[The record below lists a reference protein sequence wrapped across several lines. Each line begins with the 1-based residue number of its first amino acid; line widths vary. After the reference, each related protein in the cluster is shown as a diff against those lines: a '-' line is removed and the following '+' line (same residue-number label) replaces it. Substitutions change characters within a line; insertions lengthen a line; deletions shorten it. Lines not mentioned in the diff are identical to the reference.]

1 MIQAI
6 IFDIGGV
13 LAHDVWEHL
22 FLDDEGVRSKYPQLD
37 AAEMFRWGKS
47 VWETF
52 AYVSETPEN
61 DWRALERRYWDAF
74 ILFFRNQLPASA
86 SSDEFIELS
95 LKFFRPVEG
104 MNALLEKLR
113 AQKFT
118 LGICSDNNEFWYR
131 RQAELVGFTK
141 YIDADKIILSNRV
154 GKSKRSA
161 QFEMFDAV
169 TRAVGV
175 PKQNCVFVDDRA
187 TSIERAQEFGMP
199 GILFP
204 ARAAFGAK
212 YVETLIEKMKWDT
225 DTGTAT
231 LCGASVN
238 TDSH

>member
-1 MIQAI
+1 MTIEAI

-22 FLDDEGVRSKYPQLD
+22 FLDEDGVRAKYPQLD
-37 AAEMFRWGKS
+37 ADEMFRWGKS
-47 VWETF
+47 AWEDF
-52 AYVSETPEN
+52 AYVSETSSN

-74 ILFFRNQLPASA
+74 ITFFRDELPAGVSP
-86 SSDEFIELS
+86 DEFIELS

-104 MNALLEKLR
+104 MNALLEKLHAR
-113 AQKFT
+113 NST

-131 RQAELVGFTK
+131 RQAEQLGFTK
-141 YIDADKIILSNRV
+141 FFDADKIILSNRV

-161 QFEMFDAV
+161 QYEMFEAV

-187 TSIERAQEFGMP
+187 TSLERAQEFGMP

-204 ARAAFGAK
+204 AQAAFGAQ
-212 YVETLIEKMKWDT
+212 YVETLINRMQ
-225 DTGTAT
+225 
-231 LCGASVN
+231 C
-238 TDSH
+238 